1 MVKAVMQ
8 DAVIVEAVRSPLG
21 KRNGKLKDVHPVVLG
36 AQVLKE
42 LVGRA
47 GIDAGAVEDVVFGCV
62 TQTGEQSVNIGRN
75 AWLTAGFPVE
85 TPATTV
91 DRQCGSSQQAIHFAA
106 SLIQSGAAEIVIAGG
121 VESMTRVPMGA
132 TMVQGPGQPFPPELM
147 ELYDLVPQGISAEL
161 VARKYGVSRREMD
174 EFSVESHRRAAEATD
189 KGYLRS
195 QIMPVEVQVNSHTE
209 VVDRDEGI
217 RAHASYEATA
227 ALAPAFD
234 PRHSITAG
242 NSSQITDGA
251 AAVLL
256 MSRDR
261 ARELGLMP
269 RARIVAHRVVGCDP
283 VLMLE
288 GPIPGTAAVL
298 KAAGLELK
306 DIDLFEINEA
316 FASVVLAWA
325 NATGADL
332 ARTNVNG
339 GAIALGHPLG
349 ASGARL
355 MNHLLYELERRDLR
369 YGLQAMCCGGGLGTA
384 TIIERET

>member
-1 MVKAVMQ
+1 MQ
-8 DAVIVEAVRSPLG
+8 DAVIVEAVRTPLG

-36 AQVLKE
+36 SEVIKE
-42 LVGRA
+42 VVGRT
-47 GIDAGAVEDVVFGCV
+47 GMDPGLVQDVIFGCV

-106 SLIQSGAAEIVIAGG
+106 SLIQSGAADVIVAGG
-121 VESMTRVPMGA
+121 VESMSRIPMA
-132 TMVQGPGQPFPPELM
+132 AAMLQGPGEPFPPELM

-161 VARKYGVSRREMD
+161 MARKYGVSRREMD
-174 EFSVESHRRAAEATD
+174 EFSVESHRKAAEATEN
-189 KGYLRS
+189 GYLRS

-217 RAHASYEATA
+217 RFNASYESTSK
-227 ALAPAFD
+227 LLPAFNPD
-234 PRHSITAG
+234 HTITAG

-256 MSRDR
+256 MSGAR
-261 ARELGLMP
+261 ARELGLRP
-269 RARIVAHRVVGCDP
+269 RAKIVAHRVVGCDP
-283 VLMLE
+283 ILMLE
-288 GPIPGTAAVL
+288 GPIPATAAVL
-298 KAAGLELK
+298 KAAGLELT

-325 NATGADL
+325 KTTGADL
-332 ARTNVNG
+332 AKTNVNG

-369 YGLQAMCCGGGLGTA
+369 YGLQSMCCGGGLGTA
-384 TIIERET
+384 TIIDRNV